1 MPLLSLPSEI
11 ILLIAY
17 QLDSN
22 GDFSRLLL
30 VNHFLHNLLNG
41 QLYRRD
47 ISDTGGLALL
57 FYANWGYD
65 SAAQHMLA
73 AGVNAD
79 IRGPLWG
86 TRTPLLLAISRHH
99 TTLVKIL
106 LDHGACPN
114 FMDNVKHGPLETA
127 ILNECGDDMIELL
140 LDYGADVNLKGYQ
153 ERTPLF
159 TAVSSGNSRGVA
171 LLLARGANV
180 HARETKDGRIPLHF
194 AAEKAGSSDVVKM
207 LLDAGSDVNCLS
219 GGGITPL
226 CMAVG
231 GRDTDVIQTL
241 LDRGSDVH
249 LRTPAGDDGGQTALH
264 YACKCWGG
272 TNEVIRLLID
282 HGADVN
288 SRDFRQRT
296 PLFLVGERSRESA
309 EVLLNHGADICAR
322 DERGCTVLHYSA
334 KQMSVK
340 MVTWLCERGANVKW
354 SNDNGETP
362 LFMAIGSP
370 VVWKKTPK
378 IIQALLDLGADANH
392 ENRQGQSPL
401 CLAASSGCPVT
412 TKMLLVHGAN
422 VHNTD
427 RQGMTAIHWSTRTR
441 MAGSPGH
448 VICEIIGL
456 LIEHGADVNSRNL
469 AGQTPLGMNLQ
480 SGTRDEGT
488 LQVRECLINA
498 GGTE

>member
-1 MPLLSLPSEI
+1 MPQQHHRFFFIAMPLLSLPSEI
-11 ILLIAY
+11 ILLIAD

-22 GDFSRLLL
+22 SDFSRLLL
-30 VNHFLHNLLNG
+30 VNHFLHNLLIG
-41 QLYRRD
+41 QLYKRD
-47 ISDTGGLALL
+47 ISDTDGLALL

-99 TTLVKIL
+99 TALVKIL

-153 ERTPLF
+153 QRTPLF

-171 LLLARGANV
+171 LLLDRGANV
-180 HARETKDGRIPLHF
+180 HARESKDGRIPLHF

-207 LLDAGSDVNCLS
+207 LLDAGSDV
-219 GGGITPL
+219 
-226 CMAVG
+226 
-231 GRDTDVIQTL
+231 
-241 LDRGSDVH
+241 H
-249 LRTPAGDDGGQTALH
+249 LRTPTGDDGGQTALH
-264 YACKCWGG
+264 YACKGWGEA
-272 TNEVIRLLID
+272 TQVIRLLVG

-309 EVLLNHGADICAR
+309 EVLLDNGADICAR

-340 MVTWLCERGANVKW
+340 MVTWLCERGADVKW
-354 SNDNGETP
+354 SNHNGETP
-362 LFMAIGSP
+362 LFTAIGSP
-370 VVWKKTPK
+370 VAWKKTPR
-378 IIQALLDLGADANH
+378 IIQALLDLGADVNH

-412 TKMLLVHGAN
+412 TKILLEHGAN

-427 RQGMTAIHWSTRTR
+427 REGMTAIHWSTRTR
-441 MAGSPGH
+441 MTGSRGH

-488 LQVRECLINA
+488 LQVRECLTNA

>member
-1 MPLLSLPSEI
+1 MPLLSLPPEI
-11 ILLIAY
+11 ILLITD

-22 GDFSRLLL
+22 SDFSRLLL
-30 VNHFLHNLLNG
+30 VNHFIHNLLIG

-57 FYANWGYD
+57 FYSNWGYD

-127 ILNECGDDMIELL
+127 ILNKCGDDMIELL

-180 HARETKDGRIPLHF
+180 HVRESKDGRIPLHF
-194 AAEKAGSSDVVKM
+194 AAETAGSSDVVKM
-207 LLDAGSDVNCLS
+207 
-219 GGGITPL
+219 
-226 CMAVG
+226 
-231 GRDTDVIQTL
+231 L

-249 LRTPAGDDGGQTALH
+249 LRTPTGDDGGQTALH
-264 YACKCWGG
+264 YACKSWGG
-272 TNEVIRLLID
+272 ASEVIRLLID

-309 EVLLNHGADICAR
+309 EVLLENGADICAR

-340 MVTWLCERGANVKW
+340 MVTWLCEQGADVKW
-354 SNDNGETP
+354 SNDNDETP
-362 LFMAIGSP
+362 LFTAIGSQ
-370 VVWKKTPK
+370 VAWKETPR
-378 IIQALLDLGADANH
+378 IIQALLDLGADVNH
-392 ENRQGQSPL
+392 ENRRGQTPL

-412 TKMLLVHGAN
+412 TKMLLEHGAN

-427 RQGMTAIHWSTRTR
+427 KEEMTAIHWSTRTR
-441 MAGSPGH
+441 IAGSSSH

-480 SGTRDEGT
+480 LGTRDKGT
-488 LQVRECLINA
+488 LQVRKYLINA